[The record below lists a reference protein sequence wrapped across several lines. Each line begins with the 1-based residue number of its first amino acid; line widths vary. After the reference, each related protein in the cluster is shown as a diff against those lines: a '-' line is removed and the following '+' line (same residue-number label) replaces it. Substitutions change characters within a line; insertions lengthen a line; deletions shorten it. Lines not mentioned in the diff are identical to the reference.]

1 MILDK
6 LFKNGP
12 NKFWWNTALKQRK
25 NMVSLNRP
33 YYFNVF
39 KDCLPQN
46 LFVLF
51 LNTLS
56 SMKLDIAKHISNILW
71 KVSQTSM
78 LLLHYSPHTNRSTL
92 LMLMISFTSN
102 QLTLSWRRSLS
113 YRNQPIDFLS
123 KSMDWLLYDR
133 DHRHERVNVTY

>member
-12 NKFWWNTALKQRK
+12 KTFWWNTALKQRK

-46 LFVLF
+46 LFGLF

-56 SMKLDIAKHISNILW
+56 RMKLDIAKHISNILW

-113 YRNQPIDFLS
+113 YRNQPIDFLN

-133 DHRHERVNVTY
+133 ELRHERVNVTY

>member
-12 NKFWWNTALKQRK
+12 KTFWWNTALKQRK

-46 LFVLF
+46 LFGLF

-56 SMKLDIAKHISNILW
+56 RMKLDIAKHISNILW